1 MSTETGSKATISC
14 LCGSIR
20 QTVTLS
26 PVDTDIVFCHCTACR
41 HMSGQLFTSYVALS
55 SAPTSLVS
63 LKKYNSGPDHPN
75 LETTCYYFC
84 STCGCHVFQR
94 SSYYSDSDASN
105 DDSNDKEQFEWS
117 VATGVITSSENDNPN
132 HRIQWQHQKADDT
145 KDLGLS
151 LWLPS
156 ASNST
161 STSTSNIG
169 QKATK
174 IPDIITVPNTRNTKD
189 LNNIF
194 PAACHCKRISFHLTR
209 PSQASILPHRGYPDA
224 MYSYA
229 AEPERLTSNPHD
241 EKWWL
246 RGPEPQCTSSTSSRT
261 PPLGVESIT
270 SFTRYFTGAC
280 VCKSC
285 RLASGFEIQCWAFVP
300 RCNIQFAS
308 VVEGTLDFDAL
319 PPGLL
324 KRYESSPGVWREFC
338 PTCGATVFYHAE
350 KAKDVID
357 VSVGLFDGDRGA
369 RAEDWLEWGRERVSY
384 AEEVREGR
392 KDGMADWAERLL
404 KGLEEGMKGS

>member
-1 MSTETGSKATISC
+1 MSTKTSREATISC

-20 QTVTLS
+20 QIVALS

-41 HMSGQLFTSYVALS
+41 HMSGELFTSYVALS
-55 SAPTSLVS
+55 SAPASLIG
-63 LKKYNSGPDHPN
+63 LTKYHSDPDHPN
-75 LETTCYYFC
+75 LESTCYCFC

-105 DDSNDKEQFEWS
+105 DGNNDKEQFEWS
-117 VATGVITSSENDNPN
+117 VATGVITSSKNDNPSS
-132 HRIQWQHQKADDT
+132 RIQWQHQNADDT

-151 LWLPS
+151 LWLP
-156 ASNST
+156 AAFT
-161 STSTSNIG
+161 STPNVS
-169 QKATK
+169 QKANK
-174 IPDIITVPNTRNTKD
+174 ILHTSTPPSTRNTNGLD
-189 LNNIF
+189 HIL
-194 PAACHCKRISFHLTR
+194 PAACHCKRISFHLFR
-209 PSQASILPHRGYPDA
+209 PSQASTLPHRGYPDA

-229 AEPERLTSNPHD
+229 VEPERLTSNPHD

-246 RGPEPQCTSSTSSRT
+246 RGPEAQCTSTSNRT
-261 PPLGVESIT
+261 PPIDENT
-270 SFTRYFTGAC
+270 SFTRYFAAAC

-308 VVEGTLDFDAL
+308 VEGTLDFNAL

-324 KRYESSPGVWREFC
+324 KRYGSSPGVWREFC

-357 VSVGLFDGDRGA
+357 VSVGLFDGDMCDKGA
-369 RAEDWLEWGRERVSY
+369 RVEDWLEWGRGRVSY
-384 AEEVREGR
+384 AEGVREGR
-392 KDGMADWAERLL
+392 KGGMADWAERLL
-404 KGLEEGMKGS
+404 EGLEGGMRG